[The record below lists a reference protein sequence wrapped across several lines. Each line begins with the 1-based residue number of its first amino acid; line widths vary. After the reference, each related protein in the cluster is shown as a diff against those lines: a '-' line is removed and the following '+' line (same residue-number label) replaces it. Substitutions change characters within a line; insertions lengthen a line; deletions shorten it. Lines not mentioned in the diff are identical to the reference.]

1 MNVISPYEHRKNTE
15 TSFDSICVTCYQIVG
30 KRRSE
35 AELDQ
40 DEKVHACNGAPPR
53 LVSLILNRL
62 QDIRRKCE
70 ALASPTAIPWL
81 TKLLLFLAQENLN
94 LVFACVFDISRE
106 IVLPFAEPF

>member
-1 MNVISPYEHRKNTE
+1 MSVSLYEHRKNTE
-15 TSFDSICVTCYQIVG
+15 TSFDSICATCYQTVG

-35 AELDQ
+35 AALEQ

-53 LVSLILNRL
+53 LVPLILNRV

-70 ALASPTAIPWL
+70 AIASPTAIPWL

-94 LVFACVFDISRE
+94 VVFACVFDKSRE
-106 IVLPFAEPF
+106 IVLPFAEQF